1 MPCLPVVVGA
11 AVPDGALAELRVVL
25 DDAVRDEG
33 FRDDRR
39 RLALRGFV
47 GIELD
52 QYRPVLELSP
62 APDA

>member
-1 MPCLPVVVGA
+1 MPCLPVVVG
-11 AVPDGALAELRVVL
+11 LRCSTTRSPSC
-25 DDAVRDEG
+25 APCSTTPRATRDS
-33 FRDDRR
+33 RR
-39 RLALRGFV
+39 STPAALRGFV